1 MKKIL
6 VLVFAAIIIA
16 KSPTQ
21 ELPICNLQIVKLA
34 FTPIIF
40 EQTTIDGLAQP
51 VLLTR
56 FLHNKVGIYSSEI
69 ARCYL
74 AALDPNFINNSTS
87 IVGLLS
93 LLFFLY
99 KAASKIYSQKSF
111 AYAPLLA
118 IFLISPLLP
127 FFSAPT
133 TVLIITY
140 KIFAIIGLLFWLKRR

>member
-21 ELPICNLQIVKLA
+21 ELPICNLQTVKLA
-34 FTPIIF
+34 FAPVIF
-40 EQTTIDGLAQP
+40 EQTTIDGSAQP

-56 FLHNKVGIYSSEI
+56 FLHNKVGIYSSAI

-99 KAASKIYSQKSF
+99 KAASKIY
-111 AYAPLLA
+111 YPLLT
-118 IFLISPLLP
+118 IFLISPLLS
-127 FFSAPT
+127 FFNAPT
-133 TVLIITY
+133 IVLIIIY